1 MGERIKDLAK
11 VKIGNTDFKIELNK
25 AYYES
30 ESHDIHLQC
39 DKGRIGLSDRDFI
52 KLATCFMA
60 AKEQFLKYKEIKND
74 E

>member
-25 AYYES
+25 AYYANES
-30 ESHDIHLQC
+30 YDIHLQC
-39 DKGRIGLSDRDFI
+39 DKGRIGLNDREFL
-52 KLATCFMA
+52 KLAICFMA
-60 AKEQFLKYKEIKND
+60 AKKQFVRYKEIKKD

>member
-11 VKIGNTDFKIELNK
+11 VKIGKTDFKIELNK

-30 ESHDIHLQC
+30 GSYDIHLQC
-39 DKGRIGLSDRDFI
+39 DKGRIGLSDREFL

-60 AKEQFLKYKEIKND
+60 AKEQFLKYKEIEKS

>member
-11 VKIGNTDFKIELNK
+11 AKVGNTDFKIELNK
-25 AYYES
+25 SYYANGNY
-30 ESHDIHLQC
+30 DIHLQC
-39 DKGRIGLSDRDFI
+39 DKGRIGLSDREFL

-60 AKEQFLKYKEIKND
+60 AKEQFIKYKEIKKD